1 VGILHYDTNP
11 QLYIYINRA
20 VRLFKTGVWMSC
32 SFIKPNRLEEKISAP
47 QLARRSGR
55 AFSRSQYL
63 RNPIPTEPVT
73 GRFFRMLRQLSKNIE
88 GM

>member
-1 VGILHYDTNP
+1 
-11 QLYIYINRA
+11 
-20 VRLFKTGVWMSC
+20 MSC

-63 RNPIPTEPVT
+63 RNPI
-73 GRFFRMLRQLSKNIE
+73 LSKNIE